1 MPPQLDRDLD
11 RWLAAGLLTPE
22 AAERI
27 RQFETRAA
35 TDGGTRLRWPVLV
48 ALGAGALMLGAGITL
63 LVAAHWDGLSPGAQ
77 FGLVLLLVALFH
89 VAGAAV
95 VDRFA
100 ALATTFHALGTAA
113 LGAGIFLAARIFN
126 LQSDWPNGILLWAA
140 GAAVAWYLRRE
151 WTQAAFLALLAPI
164 WLVGQWL
171 STTERYSFEQAAA
184 PLAGMLLLSMAYLW
198 AESPAARTT
207 TRRLLTAIGAAAF
220 LPLGVAMG
228 LFGSE
233 RSSVPEDEVA
243 RWVDVG
249 GWLLFLVIP
258 LALGWILRRRETWP
272 LVIAAL
278 WVRFGT
284 MIPRHSELLP
294 MIWGGVGSLGITAAG
309 VMDRSRIRVN
319 LGVIGFALTVVIF
332 YFSSVM
338 DKLGRSA
345 SLMGFGVLF
354 LAGGWL
360 VERVRRRLV
369 TSVTLEAGPS

>member
-22 AAERI
+22 AAEGI
-27 RQFETRAA
+27 RQFEGRAA
-35 TDGGTRLRWPVLV
+35 TENGIRLRWPVLV

-63 LVAAHWDGLSPGAQ
+63 LVAAHWDGMSPAAQ

-89 VAGAAV
+89 AAGAAA

-151 WTQAAFLALLAPI
+151 WTQAAFLALLGPI

-171 STTERYSFEQAAA
+171 TATERYSFEQAAA

-198 AESPAARTT
+198 AESPVTRTT

-220 LPLGVAMG
+220 LPLGVAMA
-228 LFGSE
+228 LFGTE
-233 RSSVPEDEVA
+233 RSSVLEDQA
-243 RWVDVG
+243 ATWVDVG
-249 GWLLFLVIP
+249 GWLLFLVVP
-258 LALGWILRRRETWP
+258 LVLGWLLRRREAWP
-272 LVIAAL
+272 LLIAAL

-294 MIWGGVGSLGITAAG
+294 MIWGAVGSLGITAAG
-309 VMDRSRIRVN
+309 VTDRSRTRVN

-338 DKLGRSA
+338 DKLGRST

-354 LAGGWL
+354 LVGGWL

-369 TSVTLEAGPS
+369 ASVTSEAGPS